1 MPHYQCSQSSRLG
14 IFKKLAAKRE
24 ASSFAPCE
32 IWDMIWDMI
41 CEEHIIF
48 PGDLGARAS
57 RYLFMCMR
65 SCVLVHTYN
74 NTLQR
79 CGIPRPDLKLVNHDY
94 CFHSTSDA
102 GSLSLALCILHCA
115 FCILHLS
122 ICNKYSVNLELQNC
136 CSLEEQRAM
145 RWHSS
150 YRRLYCDMIDV
161 EVILTQE
168 VDA

>member
-14 IFKKLAAKRE
+14 IFKKKRE
-24 ASSFAPCE
+24 ASSFAP
-32 IWDMIWDMI
+32 

-57 RYLFMCMR
+57 RYLLMCMR

-115 FCILHLS
+115 FC
-122 ICNKYSVNLELQNC
+122 NKYSVNLELQNC